1 MESSAIALARQAV
14 AIAFSSALLVGA
26 IYSGISPTPR
36 ASAARQNVDP
46 PIQVQSVVST
56 AATPAAVV
64 AAAPQARGLSRD
76 ACAHG
81 PCARSSLAK
90 TQLPPPRPAV
100 ERTAEPIVIA
110 SAAPAPERDSSL
122 QKRLFAPVGA
132 FRDSVARL
140 IRWP

>member
-1 MESSAIALARQAV
+1 MESSAVGLARQGV
-14 AIAFSSALLVGA
+14 AIACSSALLVGA
-26 IYSGISPTPR
+26 IYSGMSPTPR
-36 ASAARQNVDP
+36 PSAARQNFSP

-56 AATPAAVV
+56 PAPPAAVV
-64 AAAPQARGLSRD
+64 AATPLTRSLPRD
-76 ACAHG
+76 SCAHS
-81 PCARSSLAK
+81 PCARASLAK

-100 ERTAEPIVIA
+100 ERTAEPIVLA

-132 FRDSVARL
+132 FRDSVVRL